1 MTQIGALEDTLRLAK
16 RQADVLLGTLATH
29 LAIVTQSLKN
39 ETAAA
44 ATLASAR
51 PGTDNEG
58 RCKAFRDAFGSAY
71 YTFKVDSS
79 ASLSVSTNQSVSTG
93 ESNYNL
99 GRRLHQ
105 QKGAQEGNIKKEGA
119 GTKRATNKRAFLL
132 RCILDETVY

>member
-1 MTQIGALEDTLRLAK
+1 VTQIGALEDTLRLAK

-29 LAIVTQSLKN
+29 LAIVAQSLQN
-39 ETAAA
+39 EDAAA
-44 ATLASAR
+44 ETLASAR

-79 ASLSVSTNQSVSTG
+79 ASLSVSTNQAVNTG
-93 ESNYNL
+93 ES
-99 GRRLHQ
+99 RRLREA
-105 QKGAQEGNIKKEGA
+105 KGAQEGDIKKEGA

>member
-79 ASLSVSTNQSVSTG
+79 ACLSVSTNQAVNTG
-93 ESNYNL
+93 ES
-99 GRRLHQ
+99 RRLREA
-105 QKGAQEGNIKKEGA
+105 KGAQEGDIKKEGA